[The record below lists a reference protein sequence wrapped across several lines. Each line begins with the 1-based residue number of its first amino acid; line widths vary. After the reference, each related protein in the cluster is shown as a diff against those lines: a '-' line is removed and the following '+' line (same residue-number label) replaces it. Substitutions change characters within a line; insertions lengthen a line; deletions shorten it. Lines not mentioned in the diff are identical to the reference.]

1 MTIRSTAISFCAASL
16 TGMLLAVPAN
26 AEKDPFGGKF
36 ENYQCYRVIK
46 EDFKFGKERRV
57 DVKDQFGKY
66 RQFAANPV
74 MVCNPVSIN
83 GEPIK
88 EPEVHLTCFRT
99 DPAQN
104 QHLKEQNVYVQ
115 NRFGEGEVLLE
126 KVSQLLCV
134 TSTKKHL

>member
-1 MTIRSTAISFCAASL
+1 M
-16 TGMLLAVPAN
+16 
-26 AEKDPFGGKF
+26 
-36 ENYQCYRVIK
+36 IK

-104 QHLKEQNVYVQ
+104 
-115 NRFGEGEVLLE
+115 
-126 KVSQLLCV
+126 
-134 TSTKKHL
+134 